1 MVEEEPAVHRLTKKN
16 DTGWAMLVSKERD
29 KQPVFKGESVV
40 SQVHRRMFRVPQ
52 PWGNGTRAQAQ

>member
-1 MVEEEPAVHRLTKKN
+1 
-16 DTGWAMLVSKERD
+16 MLVSKERD

-40 SQVHRRMFRVPQ
+40 SQVRRRMFRVPQ